1 MPVLLLG
8 LSLFMLGIYLSL
20 PAKTHDD
27 FPGALHSA
35 EQYLAAGNLEDAEK
49 QLRHVTD
56 RITLAPLPEQAL
68 HATLWGDLVY
78 MQIDAEPA
86 KFETNDNRKKVHNW
100 YKQAKELGQ
109 KFDGIHLQ
117 RWADTLVILGRQDEA
132 LAVVDQLKDQPPER
146 RYAVL
151 KTLIQQRLKGTREQ
165 VAASTQEITDLLQRF
180 VHEVESEPNAG
191 KRRAEEIWATDTQ
204 ARLGMA
210 SSSPQASIDHL
221 LRRIVYFKDQGGDKD
236 LAPLMALLARAYHR
250 AGELGEARRWYRMAQ
265 QRLIP
270 TDKLNADVLVGLGQI
285 EVADAGGLRSGESS
299 DIRTALELFTRAET
313 DYPTSPSRIEATIG
327 RADCEARI
335 GAHAEAI
342 DHFTSA
348 VKLVLD
354 DKLQASP
361 AAATLIDTVRSH
373 YSTQFDLK
381 DFRQAL
387 DYLTITVPMFAD
399 QRELP
404 AKVLL
409 QFASTHESLA
419 RQRQG
424 DATQATK
431 SATGESVAFESN
443 PSPKPVA
450 APVASPLS
458 SAASPVAAASPTTAP
473 STDDPKRRVFMQEAA
488 VHFAKAADYYV
499 RHAKAVTVSDNE
511 AFGASLW
518 NASACYID
526 ARLWKKA
533 IEVYAEFVRT
543 RPGDPRQL
551 QAMAQLGLAY
561 QADGQPA
568 AAVSFLEQL
577 VAEHPNTP
585 ETYSSLVPLARC
597 YVSLGEYDKA
607 KRVLLHVLTEHPTI
621 SPDSVT
627 YRQALLEMGKLHYQL
642 REFEPAIERLAKSL
656 EREKKT
662 SDAPTLRF
670 LLADAYR
677 QSVQELNKSLD
688 EGMPQSKKAA
698 LQSERVR
705 RIEQALALYTQVVND
720 LEVRDNTTLS
730 ALEKLYHRNA
740 YFYRG
745 DCAYDLG
752 RYEQAISLYDQAAN
766 RWRGHP
772 ASLVGLVQIVNAYC
786 QLGQTQEAKVAND
799 RAREQLKRIPDDAF
813 NDPSLP
819 MTRQHWQEWLKWTS
833 DMNLFGTQA
842 SAEPPRVN

>member
-1 MPVLLLG
+1 
-8 LSLFMLGIYLSL
+8 
-20 PAKTHDD
+20 
-27 FPGALHSA
+27 
-35 EQYLAAGNLEDAEK
+35 
-49 QLRHVTD
+49 
-56 RITLAPLPEQAL
+56 
-68 HATLWGDLVY
+68 
-78 MQIDAEPA
+78 
-86 KFETNDNRKKVHNW
+86 
-100 YKQAKELGQ
+100 
-109 KFDGIHLQ
+109 
-117 RWADTLVILGRQDEA
+117 
-132 LAVVDQLKDQPPER
+132 
-146 RYAVL
+146 
-151 KTLIQQRLKGTREQ
+151 
-165 VAASTQEITDLLQRF
+165 
-180 VHEVESEPNAG
+180 
-191 KRRAEEIWATDTQ
+191 
-204 ARLGMA
+204 
-210 SSSPQASIDHL
+210 
-221 LRRIVYFKDQGGDKD
+221 
-236 LAPLMALLARAYHR
+236 
-250 AGELGEARRWYRMAQ
+250 MAQ

-285 EVADAGGLRSGESS
+285 EVADAGGLRSGDSS
-299 DIRTALELFTRAET
+299 DVRTALELFTRAET
-313 DYPTSPSRIEATIG
+313 DYPTSPTRIEATIG

-342 DHFTSA
+342 EHFTSA

-361 AAATLIDTVRSH
+361 AATTLIDTVRSH
-373 YSTQFDLK
+373 FSAQYDQK

-387 DYLTITVPMFAD
+387 DYLTITVPLFAD

-404 AKVLL
+404 ASVLL
-409 QFASTHESLA
+409 QFATTHESLA

-424 DATQATK
+424 DALQASNRTTPGESAAAEATQASEQT
-431 SATGESVAFESN
+431 N
-443 PSPKPVA
+443 
-450 APVASPLS
+450 APVSPS
-458 SAASPVAAASPTTAP
+458 AATPAPSRSPTAAAASPKLAASPTTAP
-473 STDDPKRRVFMQEAA
+473 SAEDSNRRVFMQEAA

-499 RHAKAVTVSDNE
+499 RHAKAVNVTDND

-577 VAEHPNTP
+577 VADHPNTP

-597 YVSLGEYDKA
+597 YVALGEYDKA

-621 SPDSVT
+621 APDSIT
-627 YRQALLEMGKLHYQL
+627 YRQALLEMSKLHYQL

-662 SDAPTLRF
+662 PDAPTQRF

-677 QSVQELNKSLD
+677 QSIQELNKSLD

-705 RIEQALALYTQVVND
+705 RLEQALALYTQVVND
-720 LEVRDNTTLS
+720 LEVRDNTTLTP
-730 ALEKLYHRNA
+730 LEKLYHRNA

-752 RYEQAISLYDQAAN
+752 RFEQAISLYDQAAN

-842 SAEPPRVN
+842 SAEPPRAN